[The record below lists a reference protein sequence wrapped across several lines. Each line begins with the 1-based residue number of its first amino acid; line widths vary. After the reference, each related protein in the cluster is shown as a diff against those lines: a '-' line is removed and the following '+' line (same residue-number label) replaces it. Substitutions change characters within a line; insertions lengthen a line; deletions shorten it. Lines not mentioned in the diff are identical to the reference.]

1 MYIRSVMY
9 GWNIAEVAYSVQPEP
24 QKRHGEAHRA
34 FHAAARPAMHRA
46 HEVEPFV
53 SCPPTL
59 CSALFAH
66 KQECIDIGRRTNTL
80 VLIKKDGVAITRNP
94 RARAGPV
101 YAAAAREVQ
110 SWIDRETTV
119 QAKELQAWLTD
130 FTAID
135 ENFGLEVLNTV
146 SANANPLDILATYR
160 ADLVASYTL
169 STEHKQLITVPG
181 TLGLYAPPR
190 LPFVL
195 HKSDQDAGAMPQKT
209 SPSAH
214 LNAAPADVNHTVL
227 GPTAMEAIVLATHLT
242 AKDFKWREMDMI
254 TDRCVIS
261 VTRPLSP
268 LRIARLFSSLTTRVS
283 IQYVVTALGF
293 TGPLLCAATIS
304 TDAPQE
310 QPPQAPRLGH
320 RRQHTAMAHGL

>member
-1 MYIRSVMY
+1 MVWRRDQTRRAASLKCMYICVSSCPARRCCEVRPVFVSIERLLLQDLSAVAHSSTAEAQQQASWSPPIGRSTRLLS
-9 GWNIAEVAYSVQPEP
+9 EREP
-24 QKRHGEAHRA
+24 DRA
-34 FHAAARPAMHRA
+34 SKAARRDAPRISRRRSPAMHRA
-46 HEVEPFV
+46 HEAEPFV
-53 SCPPTL
+53 SCPPSL
-59 CSALFAH
+59 YSALFAH

-110 SWIDRETTV
+110 SWIDREIRA

-135 ENFGLEVLNTV
+135 EKFGLEVLKTV

-190 LPFVL
+190 LPFML
-195 HKSDQDAGAMPQKT
+195 HKSDQDAGAMPKQT

-214 LNAAPADVNHTVL
+214 AQ
-227 GPTAMEAIVLATHLT
+227 
-242 AKDFKWREMDMI
+242 R
-254 TDRCVIS
+254 S
-261 VTRPLSP
+261 
-268 LRIARLFSSLTTRVS
+268 AR
-283 IQYVVTALGF
+283 
-293 TGPLLCAATIS
+293 
-304 TDAPQE
+304 
-310 QPPQAPRLGH
+310 
-320 RRQHTAMAHGL
+320 